1 MNLPGPEG
9 FGKIAL
15 QLGTT
20 WEKDWSAIR
29 CAGGSAAFEGKTSTE
44 QAALLAMGRQKRKD
58 SATVPLA
65 AVAVLRDTALEAE
78 AAAFSTILAAT
89 GDMSDREVRHWI
101 LDPPVYTP
109 EAKSAALSAE
119 IKLKAIRA
127 RCLLEDP

>member
-1 MNLPGPEG
+1 MLS
-9 FGKIAL
+9 
-15 QLGTT
+15 
-20 WEKDWSAIR
+20 D
-29 CAGGSAAFEGKTSTE
+29 AGGSAAFEGKTSTE

-58 SATVPLA
+58 SVTVPLA

-119 IKLKAIRA
+119 VKLKAIRA
-127 RCLLEDP
+127 RSLLEDP